1 MANKRV
7 RVVTSQDPEIK
18 QAASRRVISVDNNTK
33 VPNLTQNEKKARR
46 YSTTTSM
53 GFNLRTAG
61 DIVDSGAA
69 NFYSPQLSTDFLE
82 KPQNLRE
89 RRAFYRFFY
98 NTNEIIGQSIDIH
111 STLPLSKLRLVPPK
125 GKNKHQND
133 YVFKFFTKM
142 CDEMK
147 LFKTLIEVTHEYFL
161 FGNCCHKIAE
171 IKGLHGFKKA
181 EEIHV
186 GDLILTDKGRYRE
199 VLKKCVRPAEEI
211 LKIKC
216 WKNFRELPITEEHP
230 VEILVDGE
238 FIFEQAGNLSLNDYV
253 RVTWPTVVEDKKRAL
268 LIFNDHYEKVTN
280 GYELKFTV
288 PHPRHPNAIRAR
300 KELVTWLRSLSE
312 PVVKTRKELS
322 EKFDVPLSTLNNVIY
337 KLGKELNI
345 KFHER
350 VGAKGWQ
357 KGSQVKWL
365 PIESEIEVT
374 DSYIIKKKKFLNAVD
389 ELEINNDF
397 MYLAG
402 YWMGDGALARD
413 SSRDTWGRGLWQ
425 ISSKIDCKDNIE
437 KVYGILTDIF
447 SPFSISVW
455 NEKDQK
461 YLRVISNPA
470 FIEWW
475 ADHFGETSFGKN
487 NKKIPK
493 WVTELPE
500 EKLLHFLAGLIDSD
514 GCVSHSGELKHCVV
528 NISMA
533 SLSVMD
539 SIRDIALKCG
549 IIVNYTCQKE
559 YEVKLPNG
567 NPAISKKM
575 YTVTASDED
584 SCRLLTQNSIKKI
597 PVSAHFSTMERY
609 WIRTDSGL
617 AFKIRSISTEDYN
630 DLVYN
635 FEVEEDHTYQVAG
648 FSTHNCFIFAEEDD
662 WKGDL
667 DSDSIGSKKEEAQQ
681 RAQLLKDKF
690 DITDK
695 NPLYEGWK
703 KLLILPPD
711 QVRVRKLP
719 LTDEVAIEYMPDPET
734 RKFLTSDIPI
744 DPQDPTKRLDY
755 AISQELREKVR
766 QSGVIPLDTDPYTG
780 SHVFHLARKKSQYE
794 PLGVSIVERCINTL
808 VLMDKLRQAQTSIA
822 SRHMTPMRVVWAE
835 DLNSDDIDSLREQV
849 DLALV
854 DPDFS
859 IIANY
864 EIHWEEMGSNGRLL
878 DVEAEMES
886 SLNRLFAGLGV
897 TREMLTG
904 EGTYTGSRVSLEI
917 MNTMYLLFR
926 EVLQDYIENYLF
938 KPIAKKK
945 GFIEHDKY
953 GNEVL
958 LYPRVSFTRL
968 AIRDNEQF
976 FDAAFQLYQK
986 GSISID
992 LILDILNIDPDSTRE
1007 KIEKDLFTVN
1017 DSLFNEMMRNVY
1029 TNVAAPLVEETNVT
1043 EKLAKYL
1050 NLEKTA
1056 KAEPAEGESRF
1067 SSVNGIA
1074 QQKKLTK
1081 IMDYLIKNPQEVNK
1095 IFAKGNGKLAPK
1107 QASGKRCAVQSQK

>member
-1 MANKRV
+1 MANKRI
-7 RVVTSQDPEIK
+7 RVVTAQDNVPK
-18 QAASRRVISVDNNTK
+18 RATRRKVVSRDTNPK
-33 VPNLTQNEKKARR
+33 VTNLTDNEKRARR
-46 YSTTTSM
+46 IATTTSM
-53 GFNLRTAG
+53 GFGLRSAS
-61 DIVDSGAA
+61 DIVNSSEA

-125 GKNKHQND
+125 GRNKHQNN
-133 YVFKFFTKM
+133 YVFKFFQKM

-147 LFKTLIEVTHEYFL
+147 LFKTLIEITHEYFL
-161 FGNCCHKIAE
+161 FGNCLAKYAE
-171 IKGLHGFKKA
+171 VKTPFGYKEAK
-181 EEIHV
+181 EIEV
-186 GDLILTDKGRYRE
+186 GDFLLTDKGRYRK
-199 VLKKCVRPAEEI
+199 VLKKCVRPSENV
-211 LKIKC
+211 LKVKC
-216 WKNFRELPITEEHP
+216 WKDFRELPVSEEHP
-230 VEILVDGE
+230 IEILKDDG
-238 FIFEQAGNLSLNDYV
+238 FVFAQAEELSLNDYI
-253 RVTWPTVVEDKKRAL
+253 RVTWPTEISDKEYVPFEFTDKYTKVE
-268 LIFNDHYEKVTN
+268 N
-280 GYELKFTV
+280 GYELKFEVLRTRN
-288 PHPRHPNAIRAR
+288 PHAFRAR
-300 KELVTWLRSLSE
+300 KELLSWLSSLSK
-312 PVVKTRKELS
+312 PVIRTRKQLS
-322 EKFDVPLSTLNNVIY
+322 EDFDVPLSTLNNVIY
-337 KLGKELNI
+337 KLGKELDV

-350 VGAKGWQ
+350 IGASGFQ
-357 KGSQVKWL
+357 KGSQVKWF
-365 PIESEIEVT
+365 PIEDIEVT
-374 DSYIIKKKKFLNAVD
+374 DSYSIHKTLFLDAID
-389 ELEINNDF
+389 GIDINNDF
-397 MYLAG
+397 AYLAG
-402 YWMGDGALARD
+402 YWLGDGTLARD
-413 SSRDTWGRGLWQ
+413 SQRGTWGRGLWQ
-425 ISSKIDCKDNIE
+425 ISVDQEFEGLNRIRSILHNFFGSGNVIE
-437 KVYGILTDIF
+437 
-447 SPFSISVW
+447 W
-455 NEKDQK
+455 NSGNLL
-461 YLRVISNPA
+461 YLKVISNPA
-470 FIEWW
+470 FLEWW
-475 ADHFGETSFGKN
+475 AENFGETSFGRNYKR
-487 NKKIPK
+487 IPEWFIK
-493 WVTELPE
+493 LPM
-500 EKLLHFLAGLIDSD
+500 EKLQNFLAGLIDSD
-514 GCVSHSGELKHCVV
+514 GCISVSGENQKCIT

-533 SLSVMD
+533 SRNIMD
-539 SIRDIALKCG
+539 SVRDITLKCG
-549 IIVNYTCQKE
+549 VVVNYNEGTE
-559 YEVKLPNG
+559 REVTLPQG
-567 NPAISKKM
+567 DKCFSKKM
-575 YTVTASDED
+575 YTVTASDEE
-584 SCRLLTQNSIKKI
+584 SCKILTQYATKSI
-597 PVSAHFSTMERY
+597 PVDAQFSEMGRY

-617 AFKIRSISTEDYN
+617 AFKIKSIKTEEYN

-662 WKGDL
+662 WKEGITTEN
-667 DSDSIGSKKEEAQQ
+667 IGQKKEEAKQ
-681 RAQLLKDKF
+681 RSQLLKDKF
-690 DITDK
+690 DIKDK
-695 NPLYEGWK
+695 NPLYKGWK

-744 DPQDPTKRLDY
+744 DPTDPTRRLDY
-755 AISQELREKVR
+755 SISNELREKVR

-835 DLNSDDIDSLREQV
+835 DLNSDDVDNLREQV

-926 EVLQDYIENYLF
+926 EVLQDYIENTLF

-945 GFIEHDKY
+945 GFIEYDEY
-953 GNEVL
+953 GNETL
-958 LYPRVSFTRL
+958 LYPKISFTRL
-968 AIRDNEQF
+968 AIRDNEQY

-992 LILDILNIDPDSTRE
+992 LILDILNIDPDATRE
-1007 KIEKDLFTVN
+1007 KIEQDLFTVN
-1017 DSLFNEMMRNVY
+1017 DSLFNEMMRNLY

-1050 NLEKTA
+1050 HLEKTEKPEA
-1056 KAEPAEGESRF
+1056 TEGESRF
-1067 SSVNGIA
+1067 SSVNGKDYR
-1074 QQKKLTK
+1074 KKLSK
-1081 IMDYLIKNPQEVNK
+1081 VMKYFIDNPEKLNS
-1095 IFAKGNGKLAPK
+1095 IFAKNGQLKPK
-1107 QASGKRCAVQSQK
+1107 QARNNQCVVAQSRN